1 MHAILFYQNIGAH
14 MYTYEFILLCP
25 LLFTKDLE
33 WFRTLINI
41 RGEAHRGTR
50 SVTKVIAPGVWVDF
64 FLYLYFHSNF
74 IFSVFYFL
82 LLSFYSSFIFYFL
95 FIYIFCFFYLFIY
108 LFIFPF
114 LFSIFLFPIFSY
126 IFISVH
132 ICFFSINFPPK

>member
-50 SVTKVIAPGVWVDF
+50 SVTNVIAPGVWVDF
-64 FLYLYFHSNF
+64 FSLF
-74 IFSVFYFL
+74 IFPFQFYFFCVLFSTSFFLFFFYFL
-82 LLSFYSSFIFYFL
+82 LPFYLYFL
-95 FIYIFCFFYLFIY
+95 FLLFIYLFIY
-108 LFIFPF
+108 LFFRFYFQFFYF
-114 LFSIFLFPIFSY
+114 LFFLIFLFQCIFVS
-126 IFISVH
+126 FQ
-132 ICFFSINFPPK
+132 

>member
-50 SVTKVIAPGVWVDF
+50 SVTNVIAPGVWVDF
-64 FLYLYFHSNF
+64 FSLF
-74 IFSVFYFL
+74 IFPFQFYFFCVLFSTSFFLFFFYFL
-82 LLSFYSSFIFYFL
+82 LPFYLYFL
-95 FIYIFCFFYLFIY
+95 FLLFIY
-108 LFIFPF
+108 LFIYFSVSIFNFFISYFFLYFYFSAYLF
-114 LFSIFLFPIFSY
+114 LFNKFPS
-126 IFISVH
+126 
-132 ICFFSINFPPK
+132 

>member
-25 LLFTKDLE
+25 LLFTKDPE

-50 SVTKVIAPGVWVDF
+50 SVTKVIAPGCGLIF

-82 LLSFYSSFIFYFL
+82 LLSFYSSFIFLLPFYLYFL
-95 FIYIFCFFYLFIY
+95 FLFYLFIY
-108 LFIFPF
+108 LFFRFYFQFFYF
-114 LFSIFLFPIFSY
+114 LFFLIFLFQCIFVS
-126 IFISVH
+126 FQ
-132 ICFFSINFPPK
+132 

>member
-50 SVTKVIAPGVWVDF
+50 SVTNVIAPGVWVDF
-64 FLYLYFHSNF
+64 FSLF
-74 IFSVFYFL
+74 IFPFQFYFFCVLFSTSFFLFFFYFL
-82 LLSFYSSFIFYFL
+82 LPFYLNFL
-95 FIYIFCFFYLFIY
+95 FLLFIYLFIY
-108 LFIFPF
+108 LFFRFYFQFFYF
-114 LFSIFLFPIFSY
+114 LFFLIFLFQCIFVS
-126 IFISVH
+126 FQ
-132 ICFFSINFPPK
+132 